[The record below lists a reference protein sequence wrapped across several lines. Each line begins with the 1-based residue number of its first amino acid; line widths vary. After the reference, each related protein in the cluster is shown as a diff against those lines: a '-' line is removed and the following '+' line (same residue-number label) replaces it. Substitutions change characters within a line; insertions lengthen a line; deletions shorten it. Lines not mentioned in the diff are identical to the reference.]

1 LLAPSVY
8 HIQACLKIDINKPCR
23 LWLWNEA
30 ALALLACAPD
40 AFFAPER
47 VPKRAKKP
55 PDRQE
60 SRRRELIQLTDQIEI
75 STSTGRNATLNKV
88 NLQKA
93 FNLFIVNSHSP
104 LAM

>member
-1 LLAPSVY
+1 MGHRDHSSCLLPLSTIY
-8 HIQACLKIDINKPCR
+8 IQACLKIDINKPCR
-23 LWLWNEA
+23 LRLWNEA

-60 SRRRELIQLTDQIEI
+60 SKPQKLIQLTDQIEI
-75 STSTGRNATLNKV
+75 SISTSTSTGRNATLNKV
-88 NLQKA
+88 K
-93 FNLFIVNSHSP
+93 
-104 LAM
+104 